1 MILKALYDYYQRSGE
16 EVAPLGLE
24 YKQIGFIIVLDK
36 DGHFLRF
43 EDRRLDKKSA
53 QQFLVMKSVGRS
65 SAPVANYLYDN
76 SQYVFGYSD
85 KGDLDSMRKYFD
97 IFKSKVAEIYEMYPE
112 NKAIQAVF
120 AFYQQEPSAM
130 VEAMQ
135 QDALWDDIAKNLNKK
150 YSTFSFLIDG
160 DTEIVASKR
169 DLMNLVTPEY
179 TVEGKLCLVTGKHSK
194 TVEVTTATMIPGS
207 QATAKLVAF
216 QVNSGYDSY
225 GKTKGNNAPISEDVE
240 FAYTT
245 ALNHMLRSDSHNKF
259 MVGNRTFLFWA
270 SSASQAAKE
279 SEDSLFALLGRPE
292 TDDDDPN
299 RRIELVR
306 STFMAIYNGKLSADK
321 DDRFYILGLAP
332 NSARIAVV
340 YWSEMPLRD
349 FAGVISRHFEDME
362 MVDIR
367 KEKKPYVGLH
377 SILGS
382 VTLGGKSSDA
392 IPNMPDAVVKSIFQ
406 GLPYPISLFQAC
418 IRRVRAEQSINV
430 VRAAIMKAYLNRLN
444 DNNHKNIKR
453 MLDKENNNQGYLCG
467 RLFAVLENLQYAAN
481 KQDSIRSSYMNAA
494 SSTPAAVFST
504 ILKLS
509 NSHYGKLLK
518 ENKGLAVFFDNQKKE
533 IMAMIQDFPT
543 TLDLGDQ
550 GRFFLGYYHQ
560 KCYRENKETEE

>member
-97 IFKSKVAEIYEMYPE
+97 TFKSKVAEIYGMYSE
-112 NKAIQAVF
+112 NKAIQAVY
-120 AFYQQEPSAM
+120 AFYQLEPSAM

-169 DLMNLVTPEY
+169 DLMNLATSED

-225 GKTKGNNAPISEDVE
+225 GKTKGNNAPISEDAE

-245 ALNHMLRSDSHNKF
+245 ALNHMLRPDSHNKF

-321 DDRFYILGLAP
+321 DDTFYILGLAP

-444 DNNHKNIKR
+444 DNNHKNIES

-509 NSHYGKLLK
+509 NSHYGKLSK

>member
-97 IFKSKVAEIYEMYPE
+97 TFKSKVAEIYGMYSE
-112 NKAIQAVF
+112 NKAIQAVY
-120 AFYQQEPSAM
+120 AFYQLEPSAM
-130 VEAMQ
+130 VETMQ

-169 DLMNLVTPEY
+169 DLMNLATSED

-225 GKTKGNNAPISEDVE
+225 GKTKGNNAPISEDAE

-245 ALNHMLRSDSHNKF
+245 ALNHMLRPDSHNKF

-292 TDDDDPN
+292 TDDDNPN

-306 STFMAIYNGKLSADK
+306 STFMAIYNGKLSADN
-321 DDRFYILGLAP
+321 DDKFYILGLAP

-418 IRRVRAEQSINV
+418 LRRVRAEQSINV

-444 DNNHKNIKR
+444 DNNHKNIES

-509 NSHYGKLLK
+509 NSHYGKLSK

>member
-65 SAPVANYLYDN
+65 SAPVSNYLYDN

-97 IFKSKVAEIYEMYPE
+97 TFKSKVAEIYGMYSE
-112 NKAIQAVF
+112 NKAIQAVY

-169 DLMNLVTPEY
+169 DLMNLATPED

-225 GKTKGNNAPISEDVE
+225 GKTKGNNAPISEDAE

-245 ALNHMLRSDSHNKF
+245 ALNHMLRPDSHNKF
-259 MVGNRTFLFWA
+259 TVGNRTFLFWA

-321 DDRFYILGLAP
+321 DDTFYILGLAP

-340 YWSEMPLRD
+340 YWNEMPLRD

-418 IRRVRAEQSINV
+418 LRRVRAEQSINV

-444 DNNHKNIKR
+444 DNNHKNIER

-467 RLFAVLENLQYAAN
+467 RLFAVLENLQYVAN

-509 NSHYGKLLK
+509 NSHYGKLSK